1 MPISTAMQSFS
12 ARQLTSTQYR
22 LRLCWQI
29 DKEWR
34 VQNRWAIL
42 AVLFAVRS
50 TIAFQF
56 QSVAAVAPLLT
67 NQYGVSL
74 ADIGVL
80 IGLYFAP
87 GVVLALPGGAI
98 GQRFGDKRTALGALL
113 LMLAGSAMMAAAAS
127 WPVQIAGRLVAGAGS
142 VILSVQLTKM
152 LTDWFAGKEIA
163 TAMAIFVNSWPLGI
177 AACLLALPW
186 IGTQYGVGAAHFGVA
201 AFMAGGVVLL
211 AVLYR
216 PPADVAIAPTP
227 TSQRLDRNT
236 TLAVFAAGLIWG
248 LFNVGFAMIVSF
260 GPTMLVERGWSI
272 AEAGSTISIA
282 LWISVASVPL
292 GGLLAD
298 RTGRPRTIIVAGC
311 IVSAILMVLLP
322 RSGAVVLTVIAM
334 GLISG
339 FPAGPM
345 MSLPARVLAP
355 QTRAIGMG
363 VFFTVFFGCMLLGPV
378 IGGACAKWAGN
389 TAAAFDFGA
398 AMILL
403 CPVLLWG
410 FERIAAG
417 ANTAAAPCDRSN
429 AHPSGTP
436 R

>member
-1 MPISTAMQSFS
+1 
-12 ARQLTSTQYR
+12 
-22 LRLCWQI
+22 
-29 DKEWR
+29 
-34 VQNRWAIL
+34 VQNRWSVL
-42 AVLFAVRS
+42 AVLFAVRA
-50 TIAFQF
+50 TTAFQF

-67 NQYGVSL
+67 NEFGVSL

-87 GVVLALPGGAI
+87 GVALALPGGAI
-98 GQRFGDKRTALGALL
+98 GQRFGDKTTALGALV
-113 LMLAGSAMMAAAAS
+113 LMLAGSAMMAASAS
-127 WPVQIAGRLVAGAGS
+127 WHIQIAGRLVAGAGS

-177 AACLLALPW
+177 GFCLLVLPW
-186 IGTQYGVGAAHFGVA
+186 TGAQYGVGAAHL
-201 AFMAGGVVLL
+201 GVVAFAAGAIVLL
-211 AVLYR
+211 MALYR
-216 PPADVAIAPTP
+216 PRAVAAVASTANVL
-227 TSQRLDRNT
+227 RLDRST
-236 TLAVFAAGLIWG
+236 TLAVISAGLIWG
-248 LFNVGFAMIVSF
+248 LFNTGFAVIISF

-272 AEAGSTISIA
+272 AEAGSTISIL
-282 LWISVASVPL
+282 LWISVVSVPL
-292 GGLLAD
+292 GGFVAD
-298 RTGRPRTIIVAGC
+298 RTGRPGTMVVASSL
-311 IVSAILMVLLP
+311 VTVILMVLLP
-322 RSGAVVLTVIAM
+322 RSSAVVLLVIAM

-339 FPAGPM
+339 LAAGPM

-403 CPVLLWG
+403 CPMLLWG

-417 ANTAAAPCDRSN
+417 ATINLAP
-429 AHPSGTP
+429 AHPSGNP